1 MQTES
6 PRNVMSPVPPAM
18 RDATRASRS
27 EDLAEDGPTDDDL
40 ELIDLRYEQFVAQ
53 SRFESLMYAL

>member
-1 MQTES
+1 MQPES
-6 PRNVMSPVPPAM
+6 PGNVVTPDQQAK
-18 RDATRASRS
+18 RDASLASRS
-27 EDLAEDGPTDDDL
+27 DNPYADGLTDDDI

>member
-1 MQTES
+1 MQTETPS
-6 PRNVMSPVPPAM
+6 NVMSPVQTGM
-18 RDATRASRS
+18 GDATRASRS
-27 EDLAEDGPTDDDL
+27 DDAAEDGPTNDDL

>member
-6 PRNVMSPVPPAM
+6 QRNVMSPVQPAM
-18 RDATRASRS
+18 GDATRTSRS
-27 EDLAEDGPTDDDL
+27 DDLAEDGPTDDDL

-53 SRFESLMYAL
+53 SHFESLMYAL

>member
-6 PRNVMSPVPPAM
+6 PGNVMSPVQPAM
-18 RDATRASRS
+18 RNATRVPRTG
-27 EDLAEDGPTDDDL
+27 DLTKDGPSDDDL

>member
-6 PRNVMSPVPPAM
+6 PGNVMTPVQPAM

-27 EDLAEDGPTDDDL
+27 DDPIEDGPTDDDL

>member
-6 PRNVMSPVPPAM
+6 PGNVVSPAQPAM
-18 RDATRASRS
+18 RDATHAPRS
-27 EDLAEDGPTDDDL
+27 DDPYEDGPTDDDI